1 MLRERF
7 ESAFRR
13 LDVRRSITKGVR
25 FGRRLPPESIR
36 DERPDHEQAE
46 PAWIRRALA
55 ASQARSGGGWFVLDA
70 SHRCGESPRAFWIKG
85 RPIVVFRSGSQ
96 LVAARDVCPHMGAA
110 LSGGFVRDGR
120 ILCPWHGKSFGG
132 EACDGYR
139 PFTTYD
145 DGRLAWVRIDDAGEA
160 PTDKPILAP
169 RPARGLE
176 GVIRVEARCEPADV
190 IANRLDPWHGAHY
203 HPHSFAWLRI
213 LERGTED
220 VTLRVAYRVVWPWV
234 MEVDARFHSP
244 NPRTIVMTIVGGEG
258 VGSVVETHATPLR
271 GDRTAITELTVAAS
285 DRIGFAVA
293 RRLQPLLRPFIEA
306 AAHKLWVEDA
316 AYAERLYALRR
327 GEAREPTRL
336 TVATARMPFG
346 VSNSD
351 TFTAS
356 PDDEREVGRRPT

>member
-1 MLRERF
+1 MLRERL
-7 ESAFRR
+7 ESALRH
-13 LDVRRSITKGVR
+13 LDFRRSITNGVR
-25 FGRRLPPESIR
+25 FGRRLPPEPIR
-36 DERPDHEQAE
+36 DDRPDHEQAE

-70 SHRCGESPRAFWIKG
+70 SDRCGEQPRAFWIKG

-110 LSGGFVRDGR
+110 LSGGVVRQGR
-120 ILCPWHGKSFGG
+120 LVCPWHGLSFGA

-145 DGRLAWVRIDDAGEA
+145 DGRLAWVRFEDAGES
-160 PTDKPILAP
+160 PTEKPSLAP
-169 RPARGLE
+169 RPERGLA

-213 LERGTED
+213 LERSTED
-220 VTLRVAYRVVWPWV
+220 ITLRVAYRVMWPWV

-244 NPRTIVMTIVGGEG
+244 NPRTIVMTILRGEG
-258 VGSVVETHATPLR
+258 EGSVVETHATPLR
-271 GDRTAITELTVAAS
+271 GDRTAITELTVADS
-285 DRIGFAVA
+285 NRIGFAVA
-293 RRLQPLLRPFIEA
+293 RRLQPLLRPFIEHA
-306 AAHKLWVEDA
+306 ALKLWVEDA

-327 GEAREPTRL
+327 GETREPTRL
-336 TVATARMPFG
+336 TVATTRTSWPA
-346 VSNSD
+346 SNSD
-351 TFTAS
+351 TSSAS
-356 PDDEREVGRRPT
+356 NDDDREVGQPPR